1 LVKKK
6 VDIAVLCYASTT
18 YVDDYPG
25 SIVKDINPSKLVI
38 VHWEDF
44 FREPRADDD
53 VKLVRKTNPKKA
65 RQRFDELGKKKDFF
79 VMPKPGTKIQITR

>member
-1 LVKKK
+1 
-6 VDIAVLCYASTT
+6 VLCYASTMN
-18 YVDDYPG
+18 VKDYPKA
-25 SIVKDINPSKLVI
+25 IVSDLNPSKLVI

-65 RQRFDELGKKKDFF
+65 RKRFDELGKKKDFF
-79 VMPKPGTKIQITR
+79 VMPKPGTKIQITK